1 MCTNDE
7 IKLGLQQEKGRK
19 NEVSASE
26 NVNNFFSANQPYIEK
41 CYEYYKNYDSNKANY
56 IDQRCKSDVEKLQ
69 SMCRGKT
76 ILVITANPIEEG
88 VLLHGLSDASTSKL
102 GFFII
107 GNFPYHVC
115 KIGEYTIVH
124 THAPRTGVE
133 MTRRTINA
141 ATRHVEPTAIVLLG
155 ICYGLDFD
163 KNQLGDV
170 LISDTLKN
178 FRLNFRDSD
187 SSDET
192 IFEAEAEDSFGVS
205 TEPRVGLQN
214 GVKANLQYR
223 NIFSIIHNERDS
235 LRDIKCDMGAILSAN
250 CLMSSKKVKMA
261 VLRAFGNV
269 KPKPLGGEMEGGG
282 LLNSEILE
290 NGFNNWIVMKSIC
303 DWGEKKNLLSSDPE
317 TSEKMKDAIQAMAM
331 VHSWSVFYEMIKQS
345 VF

>member
-1 MCTNDE
+1 MCTNNE

-19 NEVSASE
+19 NELSASD
-26 NVNNFFSANQPYIEK
+26 NVKNFFEDNRQYIEN
-41 CYEYYKNYDSNKANY
+41 CYEYYNEYKVNKADY
-56 IDQRCKSDVEKLQ
+56 IEQDCERSVEKLQ
-69 SMCRGKT
+69 SMCMGKT

-88 VLLHGLSDASTSKL
+88 VLLHGLSDAAASKL
-102 GFFII
+102 KFFII
-107 GNFPYHVC
+107 GNFPYHIC
-115 KIGEYTIVH
+115 KIGKYTIVH
-124 THAPRTGVE
+124 THAPRTGAE

-141 ATRHVEPTAIVLLG
+141 ATKYIAPTAIVLLG
-155 ICYGLDFD
+155 ICYGLDFE
-163 KNQLGDV
+163 NHQLGDV
-170 LISDTLKN
+170 LIASTLKN

-192 IFEAEAEDSFGVS
+192 IFEAEVEDSFGVS
-205 TEPRVGLQN
+205 TEPRVELQS
-214 GVKANLQYR
+214 VVTTNLRYR
-223 NIFSIIHNERDS
+223 NIFSIIHDGRGS
-235 LRDIKCDMGAILSAN
+235 LRNIKCVGGAILSAN

-331 VHSWSVFYEMIKQS
+331 VHSWSGFYEMIKQS